1 MCFISGKGFL
11 CLNIAPGGRLS
22 GLEIYWTLSR
32 FSWASVGWNYVQLGT
47 QVLWTRHLFVRGG
60 HHFFCNLGASNTIF
74 AARVQYTVSPH
85 TQQFIWFYKIGN
97 LEVLV
102 QPFNRV
108 RHANLQSVVSRPDS
122 RSLISSFL
130 TISSGIS
137 SFYMPCSFQF
147 LVLQMPRISQ
157 REFECPYWTLPC
169 TQVIPEARKYSLDKN
184 KLSGMSLIDIR

>member
-1 MCFISGKGFL
+1 MDDSLASKFI
-11 CLNIAPGGRLS
+11 GRLADS
-22 GLEIYWTLSR
+22 LGLLWGGTMY
-32 FSWASVGWNYVQLGT
+32 SWARKFYGLGIFLSAADTISSVIWALVKLFLPPVFNTPCRPHATVYL
-47 QVLWTRHLFVRGG
+47 VLQDR
-60 HHFFCNLGASNTIF
+60 
-74 AARVQYTVSPH
+74 
-85 TQQFIWFYKIGN
+85 N

-130 TISSGIS
+130 TILSGIS

-169 TQVIPEARKYSLDKN
+169 TQVIPEARKYSLDKKN
-184 KLSGMSLIDIR
+184 FPECR